1 MKRLG
6 EVNDSLP
13 DLFTGILIF
22 GLLAELVPVWFVND
36 KAGYTIGLVIGII
49 SALFVAWHMAW
60 TLDKAFSYD
69 EETATR
75 QLQKG
80 SALRYGAQLVVLGI
94 LMVTG
99 FGNPLAAF
107 LGMWGLKVSAYLS
120 PFTHKLFRR

>member
-1 MKRLG
+1 MKRLR

-13 DLFTGILIF
+13 DLFAGILIF
-22 GLLAELVPVWFVND
+22 GLLAELIPVWFVND
-36 KAGYTIGLVIGII
+36 KIGYTIGLVIGII

-60 TLDKAFSYD
+60 ALDKAFDYD

-75 QLQKG
+75 QLQKS

-94 LMVTG
+94 LMVTE

>member
-1 MKRLG
+1 MKRLR

-36 KAGYTIGLVIGII
+36 KLGYTIGLVIGII

-75 QLQKG
+75 KQQKG

-94 LMVTG
+94 LIVTG

-107 LGMWGLKVSAYLS
+107 LGMWSLKVSAYLS

>member
-1 MKRLG
+1 MKRLR

-13 DLFTGILIF
+13 DLFAGILIF
-22 GLLAELVPVWFVND
+22 GLLAELIPVWFVSD
-36 KAGYTIGLVIGII
+36 KTGYTIGLVIGII

>member
-1 MKRLG
+1 MKKLR

-13 DLFTGILIF
+13 DLFVGILIF
-22 GLLAELVPVWFVND
+22 GLLAEMIPIWFVND
-36 KAGYTIGLVIGII
+36 KAGYTIGLIIGIM
-49 SALFVAWHMAW
+49 SALFAAWHMAW
-60 TLDKAFSYD
+60 TLDKAFNYD

-75 QLQKG
+75 KLQKN
-80 SALRYGAQLVVLGI
+80 SVLRYGVQLVILGV

-99 FGNPLAAF
+99 FANPLAAF